1 MNNSSNHVQMQNRS
15 GSKIETKSQLMAL
28 QASLAEK
35 NATKGEGEDS
45 DDW

>member
-1 MNNSSNHVQMQNRS
+1 MQNRS
-15 GSKIETKSQLMAL
+15 GSKIETRSTLMAL

-35 NATKGEGEDS
+35 GASRDNEDA

>member
-1 MNNSSNHVQMQNRS
+1 MQNRS

-35 NATKGEGEDS
+35 NAATKGENEDN

>member
-35 NATKGEGEDS
+35 NAAKGEGEDS